1 MAYGVIML
9 YHLHMPSYILRTFTE
24 YPNHKSKI
32 STYIFPLIA
41 SLNLPKSEI
50 GY

>member
-1 MAYGVIML
+1 MKWHSSFCI
-9 YHLHMPSYILRTFTE
+9 YI
-24 YPNHKSKI
+24 NHKSKI

>member
-1 MAYGVIML
+1 MKNGTAPFCI
-9 YHLHMPSYILRTFTE
+9 YI
-24 YPNHKSKI
+24 NHKSKI
-32 STYIFPLIA
+32 STYISPLIA